1 MAKDENGN
9 PIKNSKGTHL
19 PEHCL
24 GQLKNPEIQAKAQAT
39 RAANAEKRRKQREVL
54 ETGFGKSKLSDPN
67 VQATLLDMLTD
78 LALSGDQKSMKML
91 IEMNAIKMPSLKPE
105 DETTAESLK
114 DLMAPDAAMAIL
126 KENAKKEK

>member
-1 MAKDENGN
+1 M
-9 PIKNSKGTHL
+9 SKGNL
-19 PEHCL
+19 PAHCL
-24 GQLKNPEIQAKAQAT
+24 GQMKNPEIRAKAQAT

-54 ETGFGKSKLSDPN
+54 ETGFGKSKLSDPD

-91 IEMNAIKMPSLKPE
+91 IDMNAIKMPSLKPE